1 MDELSE
7 AFPQQ
12 DLTFHSIVKLTQPP
26 LFYYQPINQ
35 AINQPLKFY
44 IMRGIMRVGFLVNN
58 YEVFKL
64 IKLILKIH
72 YKVVN

>member
-12 DLTFHSIVKLTQPP
+12 DLTFDIIEKLTQPP

-35 AINQPLKFY
+35 PINQPLKFY
-44 IMRGIMRVGFLVNN
+44 IMRGIMRGDMRGGFLVNN

-64 IKLILKIH
+64 IKLI
-72 YKVVN
+72 